1 MHKISPALCYLVAPL
16 ILIKFCAGWGMCCI
30 SWIVY
35 RTSYMFVEEG
45 KIYSGLGLRA
55 VAFIN
60 WIMGIWNLGVL
71 GCFSFEKVKID
82 VDYKEYL
89 GPDSEIVWCILVW
102 EFLLIYAKK
111 RLCKFHGSEV
121 VQPCAVHFLLSV
133 PAKTQNQTHCHSLL
147 ITRSKPRKVKHSHWS
162 FTQKVELQMAST
174 WSSSR
179 KEDSHHCVQYSQWS
193 LSTIV
198 LMPITKGLRSR
209 SWEAWFCVLL
219 VPTTPNVNTLSCQYS
234 YPTTGSSSIIREK
247 EKRSGRPSQE
257 SSERSWPSMVTTWHQ
272 SWQLRIS
279 LLIKICYIKIHK
291 ARKNTIEIDWFV
303 H

>member
-89 GPDSEIVWCILVW
+89 GPDSEIVWDGQGSVISNHTSFMDIMVHTRVRIPAHIC
-102 EFLLIYAKK
+102 KK
-111 RLCKFHGSEV
+111 ATLQIPWVGSGTAM
-121 VQPCAVHFLLSV
+121 CG
-133 PAKTQNQTHCHSLL
+133 SLFVER
-147 ITRSKPRKVKHSHWS
+147 TSK
-162 FTQKVELQMAST
+162 
-174 WSSSR
+174 
-179 KEDSHHCVQYSQWS
+179 DSKS
-193 LSTIV
+193 
-198 LMPITKGLRSR
+198 
-209 SWEAWFCVLL
+209 
-219 VPTTPNVNTLSCQYS
+219 NTLSQLADHQIKAEKGEAFPLIIYAEGG
-234 YPTTGSSSIIREK
+234 TTNGK
-247 EKRSGRPSQE
+247 Y
-257 SSERSWPSMVTTWHQ
+257 
-272 SWQLRIS
+272 
-279 LLIKICYIKIHK
+279 LI
-291 ARKNTIEIDWFV
+291 
-303 H
+303 